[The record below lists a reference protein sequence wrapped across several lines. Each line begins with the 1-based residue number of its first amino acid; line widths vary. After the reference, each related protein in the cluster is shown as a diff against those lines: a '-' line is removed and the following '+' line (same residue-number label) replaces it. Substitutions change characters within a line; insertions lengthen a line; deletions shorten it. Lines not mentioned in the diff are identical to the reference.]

1 MKAVILAGGYAT
13 RLRPISYVIPKLLF
27 PVVGKPMIYWIF
39 DLLKSFGVDEAV
51 LGVNYLANV
60 LQKTV
65 GSSYKNI
72 RVTYSSEDEPLGT
85 AGALRLA
92 AKTIGLNKTFLAL
105 NGDVIAQINLSTM
118 LIKHQRANALVTDA
132 LCQVKNPSRFGVA
145 ELDSNKRIKRFVEKP
160 HPRVTSSN
168 LVNAGIYLM
177 EPEVLD
183 MIPVEQ
189 RVSLE
194 KQVFP
199 ELAKSHRLTGFP
211 FDGFWLDIGNF
222 EDYRR
227 ANFTLLQC
235 DIRKHRPDKHTIAKK
250 GFKIIDPIYLGKD
263 SRVEKS
269 AVLGP
274 NALVGKNCVM
284 EKGSRVSKSVLFD
297 DVSVGEGS
305 IVSGAVVAS
314 NVEIGKRVVIN
325 PGCILSPNLTI
336 GDDVKVGRGVIIH
349 PYKEITAH
357 VKAGKHIL

>member
-1 MKAVILAGGYAT
+1 MKAVILAGGYST

-27 PVVGKPMIYWIF
+27 PVVGKPMIYWIL
-39 DLLKSFGVDEAV
+39 DLLKNFGVDEVV
-51 LGVNYLANV
+51 LGVNYLANA

-72 RVTYSSEDEPLGT
+72 RVTYSLEDEPLGT

-118 LIKHQRANALVTDA
+118 LNEHQRANALLTDA

-145 ELDSNKRIKRFVEKP
+145 ELNSNKRIKRFVEKP
-160 HPRVTSSN
+160 RPRETSSN
-168 LVNAGIYLM
+168 LVNAGIYLV
-177 EPEVLD
+177 EPKVLD
-183 MIPVEQ
+183 MIPIGQ

-199 ELAKSHRLTGFP
+199 VLAKSHRLTGFP
-211 FDGFWLDIGNF
+211 FEGFWFDIGNF

-235 DIRKHRPDKHTIAKK
+235 DIRKRTADKHTITRK
-250 GFKIIDPIYLGKD
+250 GFKNIDPIYLGKG
-263 SRVEKS
+263 SRVEKN

-274 NALVGKNCVM
+274 CALVGKNCVM
-284 EKGSRVSKSVLFD
+284 EKGSRVSQSVLFD
-297 DVSVGEGS
+297 DVIVGERSS
-305 IVSGAVVAS
+305 ILGAVVAS
-314 NVEIGKRVVIN
+314 NVKLGKRVVIN

-349 PYKEITAH
+349 PYKEITTH
-357 VKAGKHIL
+357 LKAGTHIL